1 LLDEEKYSTNK
12 AREELTNDGRNIA
25 EIEGRVS
32 EGERSG
38 IQEAN
43 SLERSEEKRRES
55 KIIDEYNPDTPF
67 VKGIEERS
75 LPEEAALFLDSLYIS
90 FSDPNYRN
98 KINLQTGHFLKKC

>member
-43 SLERSEEKRRES
+43 SLERSEEERRES
-55 KIIDEYNPDTPF
+55 KIIDEYSPDTPF
-67 VKGIEERS
+67 VKEIAERP
-75 LPEEAALFLDSLYIS
+75 LPEEATLFLDPLFISL
-90 FSDPNYRN
+90 SDPHYRS
-98 KINLQTGHFLKKC
+98 KINL